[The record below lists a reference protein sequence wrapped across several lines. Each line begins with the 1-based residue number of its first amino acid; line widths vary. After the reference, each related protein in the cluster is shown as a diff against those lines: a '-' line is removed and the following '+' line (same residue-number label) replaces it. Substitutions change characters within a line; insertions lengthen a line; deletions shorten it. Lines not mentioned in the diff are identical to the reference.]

1 MNELASSPQSFFRHL
16 RSHEGIIAIC
26 QPGIRLGPTVGR
38 WQPGMD
44 FLGMAN
50 KKIPWL
56 DGKFQTEWIFRI
68 YTSVFFGN
76 YICCIKPKICVIHVY
91 FIYLYVPFFFVF
103 CQSPKCVKL
112 LLHHFLVLVE
122 LFQVLNAL
130 ERNVGPLRLFTMNCI
145 SQDAHLSNPTTKTQ
159 SFWNEKTEKT
169 PFFVGNEIIHNP
181 IKGHLPKKVYWYCWW
196 KKSG

>member
-1 MNELASSPQSFFRHL
+1 MYHIVSPWAMNCIILHL

-26 QPGIRLGPTVGR
+26 QPGSHG
-38 WQPGMD
+38 
-44 FLGMAN
+44 GMATEN
-50 KKIPWL
+50 TWL
-56 DGKFQTEWIFRI
+56 DGKFQTKWIFRI

-76 YICCIKPKICVIHVY
+76 YVYINRKCVIHVY
-91 FIYLYVPFFFVF
+91 YMYLYVPFFYVF

-159 SFWNEKTEKT
+159 SFWNEKNWKKKT
-169 PFFVGNEIIHNP
+169 PF
-181 IKGHLPKKVYWYCWW
+181 LWAMR
-196 KKSG
+196 